1 MKLKV
6 KHEELHGVM
15 STMRKDGD
23 LYSVEIDKMLKLI
36 DELRTIWQGQ
46 DSDQFCYNVSQYIE
60 KMKKIP
66 AALTQM
72 SGLVEKANI
81 GYSDN
86 DEEFSK
92 ELQTEVDNYD
102 ETVVNTPQV
111 VTTQEGG
118 TL

>member
-1 MKLKV
+1 MELKV
-6 KHEELHGVM
+6 KHEELQNVL

-23 LYSVEIDKMLKLI
+23 AYNVEIDNLLKQI
-36 DELRTIWQGQ
+36 EELKTIWQGQ
-46 DSDQFCYNVSQYIE
+46 DADQFCSNVSLYVE

-66 AALTQM
+66 VALRQM
-72 SGLVEKANI
+72 SGVVEKANI

-102 ETVVNTPQV
+102 EELESV
-111 VTTQEGG
+111 QEGG
-118 TL
+118 VLL

>member
-1 MKLKV
+1 MELKV
-6 KHEELHGVM
+6 KHEELHNVM
-15 STMRKDGD
+15 GTMRKDGD
-23 LYSVEIDKMLKLI
+23 AYSVEIDNMLKQI
-36 DELRTIWQGQ
+36 EELRIIWQGQ
-46 DSDQFCYNVSQYIE
+46 DAEQFCNNVSQYIE

-72 SGLVEKANI
+72 SGLVEKANA

-102 ETVVNTPQV
+102 EELVA
-111 VTTQEGG
+111 TQGGG

>member
-6 KHEELHGVM
+6 KHEELHNVM
-15 STMRKDGD
+15 STMKKDGD
-23 LYSVEIDKMLKLI
+23 AYNVEIDKMLKLI
-36 DELRTIWQGQ
+36 DELKTVWQGQ
-46 DSDQFCYNVSQYIE
+46 DAEQFCHNVSQYVE

-66 AALTQM
+66 VALNQM
-72 SGLVEKANI
+72 SNLVEKANI

-102 ETVVNTPQV
+102 EEVITTPPMI
-111 VTTQEGG
+111 TTQGGG